1 MSSDVDSDDTNGCKA
16 KHDSYIGQDRESD
29 FILFRCCCSH
39 ASLWTVLRGVY
50 AIVRG
55 ISSVANDKRTGT
67 VKVWKCSFVSVHVN
81 D

>member
-1 MSSDVDSDDTNGCKA
+1 MIQMVARPNTTPILVK
-16 KHDSYIGQDRESD
+16 IGKVTFKD

-55 ISSVANDKRTGT
+55 ISSVANDKLTGT
-67 VKVWKCSFVSVHVN
+67 VKVWKCSFVSVC
-81 D
+81 